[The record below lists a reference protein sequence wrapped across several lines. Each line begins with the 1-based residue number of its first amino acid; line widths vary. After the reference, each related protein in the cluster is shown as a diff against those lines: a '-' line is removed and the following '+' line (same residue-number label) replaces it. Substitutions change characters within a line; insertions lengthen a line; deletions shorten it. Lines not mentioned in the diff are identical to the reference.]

1 MNIWQYADLLEKK
14 LLANNLFFGHGVDN
28 AFDEAVWLIMSGANI
43 KEEALNQKLNLSEKQ
58 MLAIDVLANK
68 RIKTRR
74 PLSYLLNK
82 AWFAGHEF
90 YIDERAII
98 PRSYIGEW
106 IPERFKPWLVNE
118 KVDMILDLCTGSGCI
133 GVALAMAF
141 PESKVDATD
150 ISSDALDVAK
160 INAKK
165 FLMSHKM
172 RFFQGDLFN
181 ALPTVI
187 AYDLIACNP
196 PYVNDVIMNS
206 LPTEYE
212 FEPQLALAGGKDGL
226 FFIRKILRK
235 ARHYLNSKGVIFIEV
250 GSAAESVEQAWPTVP
265 FTWLT
270 SFSGDSPILLITAE
284 QLDTYK
290 KHFDY
295 LEA

>member
-1 MNIWQYADLLEKK
+1 MNIWQYAYLLEKK
-14 LLANNLFFGHGVDN
+14 LLDSNLFFGHGVDN
-28 AFDEAVWLIMSGANI
+28 AFDEAVWLIMSGAGI
-43 KEEALNQKLNLSEKQ
+43 KEEALDQKLNLNEKQ
-58 MLAIDVLANK
+58 MLAIEVLANK

-74 PLSYLLNK
+74 PLPYLLNR

-106 IPERFKPWLVNE
+106 IPERFKPWLTHT
-118 KVDMILDLCTGSGCI
+118 KVDQILDLCAGSGCI

-141 PESKVDATD
+141 PESKIDAVD

-160 INAKK
+160 MNAQK
-165 FLMSHKM
+165 FSVSHKM

-181 ALPTVI
+181 ALPKTI
-187 AYDLIACNP
+187 EYDMIVCNP
-196 PYVNDVIMNS
+196 PYVSDAIMNS

-226 FFIRKILRK
+226 FFIRKILK
-235 ARHYLNSKGVIFIEV
+235 EAHHYLSEKGVIFIEV
-250 GSAAESVEQAWPTVP
+250 GSAGESVEGAWPKVP

-270 SFSGDSPILLITAE
+270 SFSGDSPVLLITAE

-290 KHFDY
+290 KH
-295 LEA
+295 LN